1 MLQVYQV
8 CHQPSPWYIICMT
21 QGLLNHVPSEPGL
34 SSTITL
40 VHICL
45 TQGLWSHAPSVPGL
59 SSTITLVHICMTQG
73 LWSHAPSV
81 PGLSSTITLVQYM
94 YDPGPS
100 ISCSKCTRSVIN
112 HHPGTLYV

>member
-21 QGLLNHVPSEPGL
+21 QGLPNHAPSVTGL

-40 VHICL
+40 VH
-45 TQGLWSHAPSVPGL
+45 
-59 SSTITLVHICMTQG
+59 
-73 LWSHAPSV
+73 
-81 PGLSSTITLVQYM
+81 YM

-100 ISCSKCTRSVIN
+100 KSCSKWTRSVINYHPGTYMFDPGPLVTCSKCTRSVIN
-112 HHPGTLYV
+112 YHPGTLRALVCCAC

>member
-21 QGLLNHVPSEPGL
+21 QGLPNHAPSGPGL

-45 TQGLWSHAPSVPGL
+45 IQGLWSHASSVPGL
-59 SSTITLVHICMTQG
+59 SSTITLVH
-73 LWSHAPSV
+73 
-81 PGLSSTITLVQYM
+81 YM

-100 ISCSKCTRSVIN
+100 VTCSKCTRSVIN
-112 HHPGTLYV
+112 YHPGTLRAKGPVVLPRQS

>member
-21 QGLLNHVPSEPGL
+21 QGLPNHAPSGPGL

-59 SSTITLVHICMTQG
+59 SLTITLVHYELRDLWRCHSKFFNPSLGG
-73 LWSHAPSV
+73 LIWRWDIRPYERIAPS
-81 PGLSSTITLVQYM
+81 PNPY
-94 YDPGPS
+94 PS
-100 ISCSKCTRSVIN
+100 FRFNV
-112 HHPGTLYV
+112 